1 MGGLGDEDG
10 RPLPLGGVSQAPLHL
25 EAARH
30 HLLEGPFQGGAGQVQ
45 VGGGEGH
52 PHEEGP
58 PLGVGGVLLQIG
70 DVGPMGVEETAH
82 GGHDAGPVRTGDEK
96 PRLLHGGYYIPMEAR
111 TTDLSDLY
119 PEGEALPMVFK
130 SFGGRARF
138 AGRVRTLRVFEDNA
152 LVRKVLEEEGA
163 GQVLFVDGGG
173 SLRTALLGGNLARL
187 AWEKGWA
194 GVVVHGAV
202 RDTEELREVPI
213 GLLAL
218 AATPK
223 KSAKEGK
230 GEVDVPLKVLGVEVL
245 PGSFLLADEDG
256 LLLLPEPPSGVRSG
270 G

>member
-1 MGGLGDEDG
+1 
-10 RPLPLGGVSQAPLHL
+10 
-25 EAARH
+25 
-30 HLLEGPFQGGAGQVQ
+30 
-45 VGGGEGH
+45 
-52 PHEEGP
+52 
-58 PLGVGGVLLQIG
+58 
-70 DVGPMGVEETAH
+70 
-82 GGHDAGPVRTGDEK
+82 
-96 PRLLHGGYYIPMEAR
+96 MEAR

-138 AGRVRTLRVFEDNA
+138 AGLVRTLRVFEDNA

>member
-1 MGGLGDEDG
+1 M
-10 RPLPLGGVSQAPLHL
+10 
-25 EAARH
+25 
-30 HLLEGPFQGGAGQVQ
+30 
-45 VGGGEGH
+45 
-52 PHEEGP
+52 
-58 PLGVGGVLLQIG
+58 LLQIG

-223 KSAKEGK
+223 KA
-230 GEVDVPLKVLGVEVL
+230 PRR
-245 PGSFLLADEDG
+245 A
-256 LLLLPEPPSGVRSG
+256 RG
-270 G
+270 GGRAP

>member
-1 MGGLGDEDG
+1 M
-10 RPLPLGGVSQAPLHL
+10 
-25 EAARH
+25 
-30 HLLEGPFQGGAGQVQ
+30 
-45 VGGGEGH
+45 
-52 PHEEGP
+52 
-58 PLGVGGVLLQIG
+58 
-70 DVGPMGVEETAH
+70 ET
-82 GGHDAGPVRTGDEK
+82 
-96 PRLLHGGYYIPMEAR
+96 R

-130 SFGGRARF
+130 NFGGRARF
-138 AGRVRTLRVFEDNA
+138 AGRVRTLKVFEDNA
-152 LVRKVLEEEGA
+152 LVRKVLEEGGE
-163 GQVLFVDGGG
+163 GQVLFVDGKG

-213 GLLAL
+213 GILAL

-230 GEVDVPLKVLGVEVL
+230 GEVDAPLTVLGARVL

-256 LLLLPEPPSGVRSG
+256 ILLLPGPPSGAQSG